1 MQSLRDIGLCAQ
13 GLTVHQCCCCCWL
26 ACCRIVTAREAG
38 HIKTTQQLV
47 QIVGQTQL
55 RGSSSGSGGK
65 RRGGGSGRGI
75 HPATRTFQALRI
87 AVNNEIVRLEQVSA
101 AW

>member
-1 MQSLRDIGLCAQ
+1 LL
-13 GLTVHQCCCCCWL
+13 LLLL
-26 ACCRIVTAREAG
+26 AGHRIVAAREAG
-38 HIKTTQQLV
+38 PITTTQQLV

-55 RGSSSGSGGK
+55 RGSTSSSSK

-87 AVNNEIVRLEQVSA
+87 AVNNEIVRLEQVSGGRGA
-101 AW
+101 AQHTISSCHHVY

>member
-1 MQSLRDIGLCAQ
+1 MLLLLLLLLLVG
-13 GLTVHQCCCCCWL
+13 
-26 ACCRIVTAREAG
+26 CRIVTAREAG
-38 HIKTTQQLV
+38 PIKTTQQLV

-55 RGSSSGSGGK
+55 RGSSSSSSSGK

-101 AW
+101 ATTTAAACL